1 MTLCMSSVSIKMLQY
16 EKIDASEEHVCN
28 GCHGLLTM
36 ACSLIMDAK
45 KLWVGLGVN
54 YSRWLEML
62 VANLMIN
69 QFCLKLNKF
78 YSIGAMN

>member
-36 ACSLIMDAK
+36 ACSLKNIAI
-45 KLWVGLGVN
+45 L
-54 YSRWLEML
+54 STT
-62 VANLMIN
+62 
-69 QFCLKLNKF
+69 
-78 YSIGAMN
+78 GATFIDGY